1 MLRRSKESDA
11 SVERLPIWTIN
22 IIEGDDQH
30 NGGDKVKS
38 GKATGGNGNRPHP
51 LNMSAETP
59 TTEVM
64 CWKDPTKVCK
74 CERPQRGVY
83 CGRVPLPT
91 D

>member
-1 MLRRSKESDA
+1 MVQSGMDI
-11 SVERLPIWTIN
+11 ERLPVTAN
-22 IIEGDDQH
+22 TMGEY
-30 NGGDKVKS
+30 KVKS
-38 GKATGGNGNRPHP
+38 GKATGGNGNKPHL
-51 LNMSAETP
+51 LNISAETP
-59 TTEVM
+59 ATTVM

>member
-1 MLRRSKESDA
+1 M
-11 SVERLPIWTIN
+11 
-22 IIEGDDQH
+22 
-30 NGGDKVKS
+30 KS
-38 GKATGGNGNRPHP
+38 GKATGGNPPQP
-51 LNMSAETP
+51 LIVSAETP

>member
-1 MLRRSKESDA
+1 MGQYGMDTEA
-11 SVERLPIWTIN
+11 LPVMTN
-22 IIEGDDQH
+22 TM
-30 NGGDKVKS
+30 GGDKVKS
-38 GKATGGNGNRPHP
+38 GKTTGGNGNGPHP
-51 LNMSAETP
+51 LSMSAETP

>member
-1 MLRRSKESDA
+1 MVQSGMDI
-11 SVERLPIWTIN
+11 ERLPMTAN
-22 IIEGDDQH
+22 TM
-30 NGGDKVKS
+30 GGDRVKS
-38 GKATGGNGNRPHP
+38 GKASGGNGNQ
-51 LNMSAETP
+51 LNILNISAETP
-59 TTEVM
+59 ANTVM